1 LSLDE
6 RPRLLTKASGGKES
20 WFVNI
25 RTTNMTNMQVFRAS
39 LSGLAGILLCTVS
52 VSFLAAQES
61 NTAVYAAMKGAA
73 KLRMVQTNFA
83 GDVVSIIDPATN
95 KVVGEIPGIEMGHGI
110 NVAKDNS
117 QIYIAQESTASLLVV
132 DGKTLQIT
140 KRIPLSGSPNLVQLT
155 PDGKRMYVSINL
167 RWDVVSNFPQLQAEP
182 SGGIDIIDVAS
193 LEKIKTIS
201 IPGGIHDMYITPDG
215 KYVVAGANRNQVPA
229 CKCGV
234 SAATNLGSVIDTQ
247 TNETA
252 WTWTMSPVA
261 SPMAIS
267 KKPDGSTDKIYA
279 QNGGDNGFRVID
291 FDTHVVS
298 SFVKLPDIAPA
309 LQNRGGS
316 HGIGITADQKTLLV
330 NSGRN
335 SAVYAY
341 SLPDLKLLGGAQ
353 LSGKG
358 ANWLVITPDDKTVY
372 VANPETNNVSV
383 VDIATMKET
392 GVIPVGF
399 APSRNTMWV
408 AP

>member
-1 LSLDE
+1 
-6 RPRLLTKASGGKES
+6 
-20 WFVNI
+20 
-25 RTTNMTNMQVFRAS
+25 
-39 LSGLAGILLCTVS
+39 
-52 VSFLAAQES
+52 
-61 NTAVYAAMKGAA
+61 
-73 KLRMVQTNFA
+73 
-83 GDVVSIIDPATN
+83 
-95 KVVGEIPGIEMGHGI
+95 VVGEIPGIEMAHGI
-110 NVAKDNS
+110 SVAKDNS
-117 QIYIAQESTASLLVV
+117 QIYVAQESTASLLVV
-132 DGKTLQIT
+132 DGKTLRIT

-182 SGGIDIIDVAS
+182 SGGIDVIDTAS
-193 LEKIKTIS
+193 LEKIKTIP
-201 IPGGIHDMYITPDG
+201 IPGGIHDMYLTPDG
-215 KYVVAGANRNQVPA
+215 KYMVAGANRNEVPA

-234 SAATNLGSVIDTQ
+234 SAPTNLGYVIDAQ

-252 WTWTMSPVA
+252 WTWTMSPAA

-316 HGIGITADQKTLLV
+316 HGIGITSDQKTLLV
-330 NSGRN
+330 DSGRN

-341 SLPDLKLLGGAQ
+341 SLPDLKLIGSAP

-383 VDIATMKET
+383 VDIATMKESA
-392 GVIPVGF
+392 VIPVGF

>member
-1 LSLDE
+1 
-6 RPRLLTKASGGKES
+6 
-20 WFVNI
+20 
-25 RTTNMTNMQVFRAS
+25 
-39 LSGLAGILLCTVS
+39 
-52 VSFLAAQES
+52 
-61 NTAVYAAMKGAA
+61 
-73 KLRMVQTNFA
+73 
-83 GDVVSIIDPATN
+83 
-95 KVVGEIPGIEMGHGI
+95 
-110 NVAKDNS
+110 
-117 QIYIAQESTASLLVV
+117 
-132 DGKTLQIT
+132 
-140 KRIPLSGSPNLVQLT
+140 
-155 PDGKRMYVSINL
+155 MYVSINL
-167 RWDVVSNFPQLQAEP
+167 RWDVVSNFPQLQADP
-182 SGGIDIIDVAS
+182 SGGVDVIDTAS
-193 LEKIKTIS
+193 LEKIKTIP
-201 IPGGIHDMYITPDG
+201 IPGGIHDLYLTPDG

-234 SAATNLGSVIDTQ
+234 SAPTNLGYVIDTK
-247 TNETA
+247 TNEIA
-252 WTWTMSPVA
+252 WTWTMSPAA

-291 FDTHVVS
+291 FDTRVVS

-316 HGIGITADQKTLLV
+316 HGIGITSDQKTLLID
-330 NSGRN
+330 SGRN

-341 SLPDLKLLGGAQ
+341 SLPDLKLIGSTP

-358 ANWLVITPDDKTVY
+358 ANWLVITPDDRTVY

-392 GVIPVGF
+392 AVIPVGF

>member
-1 LSLDE
+1 MK
-6 RPRLLTKASGGKES
+6 PSGGTAGLKE
-20 WFVNI
+20 
-25 RTTNMTNMQVFRAS
+25 RMTNMTHKQMF
-39 LSGLAGILLCTVS
+39 LGGLTGLAGILLCAAS
-52 VSFLAAQES
+52 SSFLAAQES
-61 NTAVYAAMKGAA
+61 NAAVYAAMKGNP
-73 KLRMVQTNFA
+73 KLRLVQTNFA

-95 KVVGEIPGIEMGHGI
+95 KVVGEIKGIEMAHGI
-110 NVAKDNS
+110 TVAKDNS
-117 QIYIAQESTASLLVV
+117 QIYIAQEFTKAVLVV
-132 DGKTLQIT
+132 DGKTLQVT
-140 KRIPLSGSPNLVQLT
+140 KRIALSGDPNLIQVT
-155 PDGKRMYVSINL
+155 PDGKTMYVSINL

-182 SGGIDIIDVAS
+182 SGGVDVIDTAS
-193 LEKIKTIS
+193 LEKIKTIP
-201 IPGGIHDMYITPDG
+201 IPGGIHDLYLTPDG

-234 SAATNLGSVIDTQ
+234 SAPTNLGYVIDTQ
-247 TNETA
+247 TNEIA
-252 WTWTMSPVA
+252 WTWTMSPAA

-291 FDTHVVS
+291 FDTRVVS

-316 HGIGITADQKTLLV
+316 HGIGITSDQKTLLV
-330 NSGRN
+330 DSGRN

-341 SLPDLKLLGGAQ
+341 SLPDLKLIGSAP

-392 GVIPVGF
+392 AVVPVGF

>member
-1 LSLDE
+1 
-6 RPRLLTKASGGKES
+6 
-20 WFVNI
+20 
-25 RTTNMTNMQVFRAS
+25 MTNKQVFRAG
-39 LSGLAGILLCTVS
+39 LTGLAGILLCTVS

-95 KVVGEIPGIEMGHGI
+95 KVVGEIPGIEMAHGI

-182 SGGIDIIDVAS
+182 SGGVDVIDVAS

-201 IPGGIHDMYITPDG
+201 IPGGIHDIYVTPDG

-234 SAATNLGSVIDTQ
+234 SAPTNLGSVIDTQ
-247 TNETA
+247 TNEIA
-252 WTWTMSPVA
+252 WTFSMNPAA

-316 HGIGITADQKTLLV
+316 HGIGITSDQKTLLV

-341 SLPDLKLLGGAQ
+341 SLPDLKLLGGAA

-372 VANPETNNVSV
+372 VANPEANNVSV
-383 VDIATMKET
+383 VDIKSMKET
-392 GVIPVGF
+392 AVIPVGF
-399 APSRNTMWV
+399 APSRNVMWI

>member
-1 LSLDE
+1 M
-6 RPRLLTKASGGKES
+6 
-20 WFVNI
+20 
-25 RTTNMTNMQVFRAS
+25 TNMTNKQVFRAG
-39 LSGLAGILLCTVS
+39 LTGLAGILLCTVS

-61 NTAVYAAMKGAA
+61 NTAVYAAMKGVA

-95 KVVGEIPGIEMGHGI
+95 KVVGEIPGIEMAHGI
-110 NVAKDNS
+110 NVAKDSS
-117 QIYIAQESTASLLVV
+117 QIYVAQESTASLLVV

-182 SGGIDIIDVAS
+182 SGGVDVIDTGS
-193 LEKIKTIS
+193 LEKIKTIP
-201 IPGGIHDMYITPDG
+201 IPGGIHDLYLTPDG

-234 SAATNLGSVIDTQ
+234 SAPTNLGSVIDTQ
-247 TNETA
+247 TNEIA
-252 WTWTMSPVA
+252 WTFSMNPAA

-279 QNGGDNGFRVID
+279 QNDTHGFRVVD
-291 FDTHVVS
+291 FATHVVS
-298 SFVKLPDIAPA
+298 NPVALPDIAPA
-309 LQNRGGS
+309 LQNPGGNS
-316 HGIGITADQKTLLV
+316 HGIGITSDQKTLLV
-330 NSGRN
+330 NSRRN

-341 SLPDLKLLGGAQ
+341 SLPDLKLLGGAT

-358 ANWLVITPDDKTVY
+358 AEWLVITPDDKTVY
-372 VANPETNNVSV
+372 VSNPQTNNVSV

-399 APSRNTMWV
+399 APARNTVWL

>member
-1 LSLDE
+1 
-6 RPRLLTKASGGKES
+6 
-20 WFVNI
+20 
-25 RTTNMTNMQVFRAS
+25 
-39 LSGLAGILLCTVS
+39 
-52 VSFLAAQES
+52 
-61 NTAVYAAMKGAA
+61 
-73 KLRMVQTNFA
+73 
-83 GDVVSIIDPATN
+83 
-95 KVVGEIPGIEMGHGI
+95 
-110 NVAKDNS
+110 
-117 QIYIAQESTASLLVV
+117 
-132 DGKTLQIT
+132 
-140 KRIPLSGSPNLVQLT
+140 
-155 PDGKRMYVSINL
+155 MYVSINL

-182 SGGIDIIDVAS
+182 SGGVDVIDTAS
-193 LEKIKTIS
+193 FEKIKTIP
-201 IPGGIHDMYITPDG
+201 IPGGIHDLYLTPDG

-234 SAATNLGSVIDTQ
+234 SAPTNLGYVIDTK
-247 TNETA
+247 TNEIA
-252 WTWTMSPVA
+252 WTWTMSPAA

-267 KKPDGSTDKIYA
+267 KKPDGSADKIYA

-316 HGIGITADQKTLLV
+316 HGIGITSDQKTLLV
-330 NSGRN
+330 DSGRN

-341 SLPDLKLLGGAQ
+341 SLPDLKLIGSAP

-358 ANWLVITPDDKTVY
+358 ANWLVIAPDDKTVY

-392 GVIPVGF
+392 AVVPVGF